1 MKESSKYSL
10 LGFDETKINDK
21 ELKNAKALNSFKID
35 IWHSRIYLNSG
46 QYGNIS
52 NSQ

>member
-21 ELKNAKALNSFKID
+21 ELKNTTKHLT
-35 IWHSRIYLNSG
+35 L
-46 QYGNIS
+46 S
-52 NSQ
+52 NRYCIEEFIIN

>member
-21 ELKNAKALNSFKID
+21 ELKNAKALNSFN
-35 IWHSRIYLNSG
+35 YLKLSEYNLALPF
-46 QYGNIS
+46 QD
-52 NSQ
+52 